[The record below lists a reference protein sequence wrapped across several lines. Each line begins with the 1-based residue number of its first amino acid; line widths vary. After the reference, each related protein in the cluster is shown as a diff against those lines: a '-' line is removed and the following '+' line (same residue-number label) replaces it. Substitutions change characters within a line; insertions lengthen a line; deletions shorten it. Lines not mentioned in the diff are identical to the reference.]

1 MNDLV
6 ELYVTYD
13 PMEAQLIKAKL
24 NDEDIPFKV
33 TGDSN
38 ATMTLEI
45 FNSPLSRMAMKQP
58 IKFFVFPAH
67 YEFALT
73 AINTDRSS
81 MMGDDLEY

>member
-1 MNDLV
+1 MEV
-6 ELYVTYD
+6 YVTYD
-13 PMEAQLIKAKL
+13 PMEAHLIKAKL
-24 NDEDIPFKV
+24 TDEDIPFKI

-45 FNSPLSRMAMKQP
+45 FNSPLSRMALKQP
-58 IKFFVFPAH
+58 IKFFVQPMYF
-67 YEFALT
+67 ENALT